1 MSLTE
6 LRARLINIYDKIS
19 RQSTLQVGLD
29 LFKNLIRDTYTKDKC
44 LFIIKE
50 LSDYTKKLNGIEKK
64 ESLILLP
71 LMLISQQYINY
82 LPKILLILSDN
93 INHTTESIFEYIS
106 KIFGDIIIQV
116 QEYDNNNLINDNLF
130 IEFCFDLLSYYTSK
144 FYEIKD
150 LDLKR
155 YHQVCGNLMLYQY
168 INNSINLLTDEH
180 LIERISYVLTNH
192 ICILNKK
199 GYYAKNEVLKSL
211 LILLIKVKKLY
222 SPHAKETMKKILL
235 LIEQNKGLNFE
246 YNLKKS
252 LLDIIYN
259 LIFFNRY
266 EIYEFVDDIIYYV
279 KLIKNDKNK
288 NVRMISMNILN
299 ILEEEV
305 KNYDKNNLT
314 YNFHETKKSQNEFIN
329 LIRQDK
335 LNKDKKEFI
344 LVQKRYNTDIQDDN
358 IIYDTINYKNSNND
372 SENDNI
378 SDNNDNDFNSKS
390 NQNNFKSLDDI
401 TNEMNNINE
410 RNTKLISL
418 VSDLQSFMNQNY
430 NLIDNKLNNINQS
443 EQNTFLKSQNPN
455 LNHIVQ
461 ENNNNI
467 NTQIP
472 NLILNDDNLIN
483 YLLKIPNEE
492 INILSSQN
500 IEDIIKR
507 IILLYSI
514 NKNNKKQLYK
524 TLLQKLISQSK
535 NSLSPSIQI
544 ITTNLLKSN

>member
-6 LRARLINIYDKIS
+6 LRARLVNIYDKIS
-19 RQSTLQVGLD
+19 RQSTLQVGLE

-71 LMLISQQYINY
+71 LMFISQQYINY

-192 ICILNKK
+192 ICVLNKK
-199 GYYAKNEVLKSL
+199 GYYAKKEVLKSL

-235 LIEQNKGLNFE
+235 LIEQNKGLNLE

-266 EIYEFVDDIIYYV
+266 EIYEFIDDIIYYV

-288 NVRMISMNILN
+288 SVRMISMNILN

-344 LVQKRYNTDIQDDN
+344 LVQKRYNTEILDDN
-358 IIYDTINYKNSNND
+358 IIYDTINHKNSNNV

-378 SDNNDNDFNSKS
+378 NDNNDNDFNSKN

-401 TNEMNNINE
+401 TNEMNCINE

-455 LNHIVQ
+455 LNHIIQ

-483 YLLKIPNEE
+483 YLLNIPNEE

-500 IEDIIKR
+500 LEDIIKR

-514 NKNNKKQLYK
+514 NKNNKKKLYK

>member
-430 NLIDNKLNNINQS
+430 NLIDNKLNNINQN

>member
-6 LRARLINIYDKIS
+6 LRARLVNIYDKIS
-19 RQSTLQVGLD
+19 RQSTLQVGLE

-71 LMLISQQYINY
+71 LMFISQQYINY

-192 ICILNKK
+192 ICVLNKK

-235 LIEQNKGLNFE
+235 LIEQNKGLNLE

-266 EIYEFVDDIIYYV
+266 EIYEFIDDIIYYV

-288 NVRMISMNILN
+288 SVRMISMNILN
-299 ILEEEV
+299 ILGEEV

-344 LVQKRYNTDIQDDN
+344 LVQKRYNTEILDDN
-358 IIYDTINYKNSNND
+358 IIYDTINHKNSNNV

-378 SDNNDNDFNSKS
+378 NDNNDNDFNSKN

-401 TNEMNNINE
+401 TNEMNCINE

-483 YLLKIPNEE
+483 YLLNIPNEE

-500 IEDIIKR
+500 LEDIIKR

-514 NKNNKKQLYK
+514 NKNNKKKLYK

>member
-1 MSLTE
+1 
-6 LRARLINIYDKIS
+6 
-19 RQSTLQVGLD
+19 
-29 LFKNLIRDTYTKDKC
+29 
-44 LFIIKE
+44 
-50 LSDYTKKLNGIEKK
+50 
-64 ESLILLP
+64 
-71 LMLISQQYINY
+71 
-82 LPKILLILSDN
+82 
-93 INHTTESIFEYIS
+93 
-106 KIFGDIIIQV
+106 
-116 QEYDNNNLINDNLF
+116 
-130 IEFCFDLLSYYTSK
+130 
-144 FYEIKD
+144 
-150 LDLKR
+150 
-155 YHQVCGNLMLYQY
+155 
-168 INNSINLLTDEH
+168 
-180 LIERISYVLTNH
+180 
-192 ICILNKK
+192 
-199 GYYAKNEVLKSL
+199 
-211 LILLIKVKKLY
+211 
-222 SPHAKETMKKILL
+222 MKKILL

-358 IIYDTINYKNSNND
+358 IIYDTIDYKNSNNV
-372 SENDNI
+372 SENDNNN
-378 SDNNDNDFNSKS
+378 DNNDNDFNSKS

>member
-6 LRARLINIYDKIS
+6 LRARLVNIYDKIS
-19 RQSTLQVGLD
+19 RQSTLQVGLE

-71 LMLISQQYINY
+71 LMFISQQYINY

-192 ICILNKK
+192 ICVLNKK

-235 LIEQNKGLNFE
+235 LIEQNKGLNLE

-266 EIYEFVDDIIYYV
+266 EIYEFIDDIIYYV

-288 NVRMISMNILN
+288 SVRMISMNILN

-344 LVQKRYNTDIQDDN
+344 LVQKRYNTEILDDN
-358 IIYDTINYKNSNND
+358 IIYDTINHKNSNNV

-378 SDNNDNDFNSKS
+378 NDNNDNDFNSKN

-401 TNEMNNINE
+401 TNEMNCINE

-430 NLIDNKLNNINQS
+430 NLIDNKLNNINQN

-483 YLLKIPNEE
+483 YLLNIPNEE

-500 IEDIIKR
+500 LEDIIKR

-514 NKNNKKQLYK
+514 NKNNKKKLYK

>member
-401 TNEMNNINE
+401 TNEMNCINE
-410 RNTKLISL
+410 RNTKIISL

>member
-6 LRARLINIYDKIS
+6 LRARLVNIYDKIS
-19 RQSTLQVGLD
+19 RQSTLQVGLE

-71 LMLISQQYINY
+71 LMFISQQYINY

-192 ICILNKK
+192 ICVLNKK

-235 LIEQNKGLNFE
+235 LIEQNKGLNLE

-288 NVRMISMNILN
+288 SVRMISMNILN

-344 LVQKRYNTDIQDDN
+344 LVQKRYNTEILDDN
-358 IIYDTINYKNSNND
+358 IIYDTINHKNSNNV

-378 SDNNDNDFNSKS
+378 NDNNDNDFTSKS

-401 TNEMNNINE
+401 TNEMNCINE

-483 YLLKIPNEE
+483 YLLNIPNEE

-500 IEDIIKR
+500 LEDIIKR

-514 NKNNKKQLYK
+514 NKNNKKKLYK

>member
-6 LRARLINIYDKIS
+6 LRARLVNIYDKIS
-19 RQSTLQVGLD
+19 RQSTLQVGLE

-71 LMLISQQYINY
+71 LMFISQQYINY

-168 INNSINLLTDEH
+168 INNSINLLTDER

-192 ICILNKK
+192 ICVLNKK
-199 GYYAKNEVLKSL
+199 GYYAKKEVLKSL

-344 LVQKRYNTDIQDDN
+344 LVQKRYNTDILDDN
-358 IIYDTINYKNSNND
+358 IIYDTINHKNSNNV

-378 SDNNDNDFNSKS
+378 NDNNDNDFTSKS

-401 TNEMNNINE
+401 TNEMNNINQ

-455 LNHIVQ
+455 LNHIIQ

-483 YLLKIPNEE
+483 YLLNIPNEE

-514 NKNNKKQLYK
+514 NKNNKKKLYK

>member
-358 IIYDTINYKNSNND
+358 IIYDTIDYKNSNNV
-372 SENDNI
+372 SENDNNN
-378 SDNNDNDFNSKS
+378 DNNDNDFNSKS

-401 TNEMNNINE
+401 TNEMNCINE

>member
-358 IIYDTINYKNSNND
+358 IIYDTIDYKNSNNV
-372 SENDNI
+372 SENDNNN
-378 SDNNDNDFNSKS
+378 DNNDNDFNSKS

>member
-6 LRARLINIYDKIS
+6 LRARLVNIYDKIS
-19 RQSTLQVGLD
+19 RQSTLQVGLE

-71 LMLISQQYINY
+71 LMFISQQYINY

-192 ICILNKK
+192 ICVLNKK

-235 LIEQNKGLNFE
+235 LIEQNKGLNLE

-266 EIYEFVDDIIYYV
+266 EIYEFIDDIIYYV

-358 IIYDTINYKNSNND
+358 IIYDTIDYKNSNNV
-372 SENDNI
+372 SENDNNN
-378 SDNNDNDFNSKS
+378 DNNDNDFNSKN

-401 TNEMNNINE
+401 TNEMNCINE

-500 IEDIIKR
+500 LEDVIKR

-514 NKNNKKQLYK
+514 NKNNKKKLYK

>member
-1 MSLTE
+1 
-6 LRARLINIYDKIS
+6 
-19 RQSTLQVGLD
+19 
-29 LFKNLIRDTYTKDKC
+29 
-44 LFIIKE
+44 
-50 LSDYTKKLNGIEKK
+50 
-64 ESLILLP
+64 
-71 LMLISQQYINY
+71 
-82 LPKILLILSDN
+82 
-93 INHTTESIFEYIS
+93 
-106 KIFGDIIIQV
+106 
-116 QEYDNNNLINDNLF
+116 
-130 IEFCFDLLSYYTSK
+130 
-144 FYEIKD
+144 
-150 LDLKR
+150 
-155 YHQVCGNLMLYQY
+155 
-168 INNSINLLTDEH
+168 
-180 LIERISYVLTNH
+180 
-192 ICILNKK
+192 
-199 GYYAKNEVLKSL
+199 
-211 LILLIKVKKLY
+211 
-222 SPHAKETMKKILL
+222 
-235 LIEQNKGLNFE
+235 
-246 YNLKKS
+246 
-252 LLDIIYN
+252 
-259 LIFFNRY
+259 
-266 EIYEFVDDIIYYV
+266 
-279 KLIKNDKNK
+279 
-288 NVRMISMNILN
+288 MISMNILN

-358 IIYDTINYKNSNND
+358 IIYDTIDYKNSNNV
-372 SENDNI
+372 SENDNNN
-378 SDNNDNDFNSKS
+378 DNNDNDFNSKS

>member
-358 IIYDTINYKNSNND
+358 IIYDTIDY
-372 SENDNI
+372 
-378 SDNNDNDFNSKS
+378 
-390 NQNNFKSLDDI
+390 
-401 TNEMNNINE
+401 
-410 RNTKLISL
+410 
-418 VSDLQSFMNQNY
+418 
-430 NLIDNKLNNINQS
+430 
-443 EQNTFLKSQNPN
+443 
-455 LNHIVQ
+455 
-461 ENNNNI
+461 
-467 NTQIP
+467 
-472 NLILNDDNLIN
+472 
-483 YLLKIPNEE
+483 
-492 INILSSQN
+492 
-500 IEDIIKR
+500 
-507 IILLYSI
+507 
-514 NKNNKKQLYK
+514 
-524 TLLQKLISQSK
+524 
-535 NSLSPSIQI
+535 
-544 ITTNLLKSN
+544 

>member
-6 LRARLINIYDKIS
+6 LRARLVNIYDKIS
-19 RQSTLQVGLD
+19 RQSTLQVGLE

-71 LMLISQQYINY
+71 LMFISQQYINY

-192 ICILNKK
+192 ICVLNKK

-235 LIEQNKGLNFE
+235 LIEQNKGLNLE

-288 NVRMISMNILN
+288 SVRMISMNILN

-344 LVQKRYNTDIQDDN
+344 LVQKRYNTEILDDN
-358 IIYDTINYKNSNND
+358 IIYDTINHKNSNNV

-378 SDNNDNDFNSKS
+378 NDNNDNDFNSKN

-401 TNEMNNINE
+401 TNEMNCINE

-483 YLLKIPNEE
+483 YLLNIPNEE

-500 IEDIIKR
+500 LEDIIKR

-514 NKNNKKQLYK
+514 NKNNKKKLYK

>member
-6 LRARLINIYDKIS
+6 LRARLVNIYDKIS
-19 RQSTLQVGLD
+19 RQSTLQVGLE

-71 LMLISQQYINY
+71 LMFISQQYINY

-93 INHTTESIFEYIS
+93 INHTTESIFECIS

-192 ICILNKK
+192 ICVLNKK

-235 LIEQNKGLNFE
+235 LIEQNKGLNLE

-288 NVRMISMNILN
+288 SVRMISMNILN

-344 LVQKRYNTDIQDDN
+344 LVQKRYNTEILDDN
-358 IIYDTINYKNSNND
+358 IIYDTINHKNSNNV

-378 SDNNDNDFNSKS
+378 NDNNDNDFNSKN

-401 TNEMNNINE
+401 TNEMNCINE

-483 YLLKIPNEE
+483 YLLNIPNEE

-500 IEDIIKR
+500 LEDIIKR

-514 NKNNKKQLYK
+514 NKNNKKKLYK

>member
-235 LIEQNKGLNFE
+235 LIKQNKGLNFE

-358 IIYDTINYKNSNND
+358 IIYDTIDYKNSNNV
-372 SENDNI
+372 SENDNNN
-378 SDNNDNDFNSKS
+378 DNNDNDFNSKS

>member
-6 LRARLINIYDKIS
+6 LRARLVNIYDKIS
-19 RQSTLQVGLD
+19 RQSTLQVGLE

-71 LMLISQQYINY
+71 LMFISQQYINY

-192 ICILNKK
+192 ICVLNKK

-235 LIEQNKGLNFE
+235 LIEQNKGLNLE

-266 EIYEFVDDIIYYV
+266 EIYEFIDDIIYYV

-288 NVRMISMNILN
+288 SVRMISMNILN

-314 YNFHETKKSQNEFIN
+314 YNFHETKKSQNEVIN

-344 LVQKRYNTDIQDDN
+344 LVQKRYNTEILDDN
-358 IIYDTINYKNSNND
+358 IIYDTINHKNSNNV

-378 SDNNDNDFNSKS
+378 NDNNDNDFNSKN

-401 TNEMNNINE
+401 TNEMNCINE

-418 VSDLQSFMNQNY
+418 ISDLQSFMNQNY

-483 YLLKIPNEE
+483 YLLNIPNEE

-500 IEDIIKR
+500 LEDIIKR

-514 NKNNKKQLYK
+514 NKNNKKKLYK

>member
-344 LVQKRYNTDIQDDN
+344 LVQKRYNTDIQEDN
-358 IIYDTINYKNSNND
+358 IIYDTINYKNSNNV
-372 SENDNI
+372 SENDNNN
-378 SDNNDNDFNSKS
+378 DNNDNDFNSKS

>member
-6 LRARLINIYDKIS
+6 LRARLVNIYDKIS
-19 RQSTLQVGLD
+19 RQSTLQVGLE

-71 LMLISQQYINY
+71 LMFISQQYINY

-192 ICILNKK
+192 ICVLNKK

-235 LIEQNKGLNFE
+235 LIEQNKGLNLE

-266 EIYEFVDDIIYYV
+266 EIYEFIDDIIYYV

-288 NVRMISMNILN
+288 SVRMISMNILN

-344 LVQKRYNTDIQDDN
+344 LVQKRYNTEILDDN
-358 IIYDTINYKNSNND
+358 IIYDTINHKNSNNV

-378 SDNNDNDFNSKS
+378 NDNNDNDFNSKN

-401 TNEMNNINE
+401 TNEMNCINE

-455 LNHIVQ
+455 LNHIIQ

-483 YLLKIPNEE
+483 YLLNIPNEE

-500 IEDIIKR
+500 LEDIIKR

-514 NKNNKKQLYK
+514 NKNNKKKLYK

>member
-180 LIERISYVLTNH
+180 LI
-192 ICILNKK
+192 K
-199 GYYAKNEVLKSL
+199 
-211 LILLIKVKKLY
+211 
-222 SPHAKETMKKILL
+222 
-235 LIEQNKGLNFE
+235 F
-246 YNLKKS
+246 
-252 LLDIIYN
+252 
-259 LIFFNRY
+259 
-266 EIYEFVDDIIYYV
+266 
-279 KLIKNDKNK
+279 
-288 NVRMISMNILN
+288 
-299 ILEEEV
+299 
-305 KNYDKNNLT
+305 
-314 YNFHETKKSQNEFIN
+314 
-329 LIRQDK
+329 
-335 LNKDKKEFI
+335 
-344 LVQKRYNTDIQDDN
+344 
-358 IIYDTINYKNSNND
+358 
-372 SENDNI
+372 
-378 SDNNDNDFNSKS
+378 
-390 NQNNFKSLDDI
+390 
-401 TNEMNNINE
+401 
-410 RNTKLISL
+410 
-418 VSDLQSFMNQNY
+418 
-430 NLIDNKLNNINQS
+430 
-443 EQNTFLKSQNPN
+443 
-455 LNHIVQ
+455 
-461 ENNNNI
+461 
-467 NTQIP
+467 
-472 NLILNDDNLIN
+472 
-483 YLLKIPNEE
+483 
-492 INILSSQN
+492 
-500 IEDIIKR
+500 
-507 IILLYSI
+507 
-514 NKNNKKQLYK
+514 
-524 TLLQKLISQSK
+524 
-535 NSLSPSIQI
+535 
-544 ITTNLLKSN
+544 